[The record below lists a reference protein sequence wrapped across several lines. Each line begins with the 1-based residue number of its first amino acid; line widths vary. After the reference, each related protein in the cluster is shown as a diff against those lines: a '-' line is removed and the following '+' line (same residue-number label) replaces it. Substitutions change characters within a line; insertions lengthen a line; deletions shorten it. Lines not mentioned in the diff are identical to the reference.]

1 MKRVKE
7 ACICQTLHFM
17 LKEDVPHSYAVRAVE
32 EEEQAV
38 GMQLVLLVVH
48 VHVAVKENHA
58 LLAIVVRPLRRYHC
72 VPSSLLLLGAL

>member
-32 EEEQAV
+32 EEVKRYKAHLETTRTKHKIISEETQTDGSVIIKIIKEYSTCPV
-38 GMQLVLLVVH
+38 GSYLD
-48 VHVAVKENHA
+48 
-58 LLAIVVRPLRRYHC
+58 
-72 VPSSLLLLGAL
+72 